1 VALSDTLVV
10 NPHVDLKLTR
20 DGDQVT
26 AITVHAPVKGNH
38 LQVTTV
44 ARNENP
50 QMFGLLLLHSITN
63 GAGTATDF
71 DADDRTRLAD
81 IGFLVPED
89 RISTPPWFS
98 CDLDDLPIAFM
109 PRRAARAVARAI
121 AFDDLVVHPT
131 LRHFGRDGFPLAM
144 RGRVRLAN
152 RFHPDRSWLWVDG
165 TNMCAPSVYSYSA
178 GIADAVDRLRPGE
191 PAPPTLDPGLRQ
203 HLFEAGI
210 IVSSAEMVRER
221 ETGAVSLATAARDLR
236 ERGYTVL
243 PHILAPLQLA
253 AARRYYREL
262 IGEGFLPAGDKDWPN
277 RHYSGRDPI
286 AHFFH
291 EQLAGHIT
299 AIAEQPL
306 KPSFCFFASYRAGSV
321 LPAHLDREQCEYA
334 VSIQVDFSPDPE
346 DVSPWPLYVQPPNSS
361 VTTPI
366 SLPLGAALLYFG
378 RTVRHYREVLT
389 EGDYSRHW
397 FVFYVPESFAGPLD

>member
-1 VALSDTLVV
+1 VAFSDTLVV
-10 NPHVDLKLTR
+10 NPHVDLKLAR
-20 DGDQVT
+20 DGDQVS
-26 AITVHAPVKGNH
+26 AITVHAPIKGAH

-50 QMFGLLLLHSITN
+50 QLFGLLLLHSITN
-63 GAGTATDF
+63 GAGAVTDLES
-71 DADDRTRLAD
+71 DDRSRLAD
-81 IGFLVPED
+81 IGFLVLED
-89 RISTPPWFS
+89 RVSTPPWFS

-109 PRRAARAVARAI
+109 PRGGARVAARAI

-131 LRHFGRDGFPLAM
+131 LRHFGRDGFPFAM

-152 RFHPDRSWLWVDG
+152 RFHPDRSWLWVES
-165 TNMCAPSVYSYSA
+165 TKVCAPSVYSYSS
-178 GIADAVDRLRPGE
+178 GVADVVDRLRPGTPP
-191 PAPPTLDPGLRQ
+191 PATIDPDLLQ
-203 HLFEAGI
+203 HLVEAGV
-210 IVSSAEMVRER
+210 IVSSARMVRQRER
-221 ETGAVSLATAARDLR
+221 RAASLATAARELR

-243 PHILAPLQLA
+243 PHLFAPLQLA
-253 AARRYYREL
+253 AARRYYQQL

-286 AHFFH
+286 THFFH
-291 EQLAGHIT
+291 QQLSDVIAG
-299 AIAEQPL
+299 IAGQPL

-346 DVSPWPLYVQPPNSS
+346 DVSPWPLYVQPPDSS

-366 SLPLGAALLYFG
+366 SLPLGGALLYFG

-389 EGDYSRHW
+389 EGEYSRHW
-397 FVFYVPESFAGPLD
+397 FVFYVPETFAGPLD